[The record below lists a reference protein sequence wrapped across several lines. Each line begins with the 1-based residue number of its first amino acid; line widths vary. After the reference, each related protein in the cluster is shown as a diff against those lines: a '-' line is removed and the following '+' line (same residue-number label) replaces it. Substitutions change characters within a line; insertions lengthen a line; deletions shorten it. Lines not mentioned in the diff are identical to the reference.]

1 MVIVVRL
8 FYFSCFVKDKSMTED
23 VNELL
28 CGDDVNIIYGDD
40 WYFEMAKKYLSHE
53 KTSEC
58 QIASNDSDRN
68 NLAHTTILKDAA

>member
-1 MVIVVRL
+1 VIVVRL

-40 WYFEMAKKYLSHE
+40 WYFEMAKKIPKS
-53 KTSEC
+53 
-58 QIASNDSDRN
+58 
-68 NLAHTTILKDAA
+68 

>member
-1 MVIVVRL
+1 MVFAVRL

-40 WYFEMAKKYLSHE
+40 WYFEMAKKHLSHE
-53 KTSEC
+53 KTSKC
-58 QIASNDSDRN
+58 QKTSNDSDRKI
-68 NLAHTTILKDAA
+68 LTHTNILKDAA